1 LGRKLSG
8 VGFGRYASRFLKGFL
23 PLNKQ
28 VSDRAKF
35 GWCLY
40 DWANSAFATV
50 ILSAV
55 LPVYFASLV
64 PETGVRL
71 FWSAEPVPAT
81 ALWGYLVSLSMTL
94 VAIAAPGLGNLA
106 DRRGWRLRLM
116 AIFCLLGSLATCGL
130 FFAGP
135 GQYQLAAVL
144 FLLGNIGFAAGNI
157 FYNAYLPDLASGYEA
172 DLLSAR
178 GYALGYIGGGLM
190 LLVVFLM
197 VQQHALLGLPDK
209 GSASRL
215 GFLLT
220 GAWWLGFSLPTLAW
234 LKGVPVSPGAQHR
247 LQTPRDYLRTLD
259 DLRRYRDLSR
269 FLVAFLIYNDG
280 IQTIIAVSAIFARE
294 ELGLTTGT
302 ILGCFLMIQ
311 FVAMPGSL
319 LFSRLARRFN
329 TKYAIMTSL
338 LIFIMITVYASIM
351 KNAVEFWVLGF
362 AVAIVLGGSQALSR
376 SLFSSM
382 VPKHRS
388 AEFFGFYAISSKF
401 ASIFGPLAFALL
413 IDLTGSNRV
422 AILALALFFVVGS
435 LLLMGVN
442 VEQGR
447 RQSG

>member
-1 LGRKLSG
+1 
-8 VGFGRYASRFLKGFL
+8 
-23 PLNKQ
+23 LNKQ

-64 PETGVRL
+64 PEAGVKL

-94 VAIAAPGLGNLA
+94 VAVTAPGLGNLA

-116 AIFCLLGSLATCGL
+116 MVFCLLGSLATCGL
-130 FFAGP
+130 FLAGP
-135 GQYQLAAVL
+135 GKYQLAGVL
-144 FLLGNIGFAAGNI
+144 FILGNVGFAAGNI

-172 DLLSAR
+172 DRLSAR

-197 VQQHALLGLPDK
+197 IQQHALLGLPDK
-209 GSASRL
+209 ATATRL

-220 GAWWLGFSLPTLAW
+220 GAWWFGFAMPTFAW

-247 LQTPRDYLRTLD
+247 LRTPRDYLQTLA
-259 DLRRYRDLSR
+259 DLRSYRDLSR
-269 FLVAFLIYNDG
+269 FLIAFLIYNDG
-280 IQTIIAVSAIFARE
+280 IQTIIAVSAIFARA

-311 FVAMPGSL
+311 FVAMPGAL
-319 LFSRLARRFN
+319 LFSRLAGRFN
-329 TKYAIMTSL
+329 TKRAVMISL
-338 LIFIMITVYASIM
+338 LLFIMITVYASVM
-351 KNAVEFWVLGF
+351 KSAAEFWALGF

-401 ASIFGPLAFALL
+401 ASIFGPLTFALL
-413 IDLTGSNRV
+413 IELTGSNRV
-422 AILALALFFVVGS
+422 AILSLALFFVAGS
-435 LLLMGVN
+435 VLLVGVN
-442 VEQGR
+442 VDQGR
-447 RQSG
+447 QQAG